1 MERTARTLLQ
11 VISALLLA
19 AAVSGSSSLRAADD
33 NRGMRAAVRDYILPQ
48 YRGQDGRLQFV
59 VFGDEAMN
67 RGAQVFLDQAKID
80 VLPNSVRTLDKANI
94 YLPHS
99 GIRVPAAY
107 PITAP
112 QSVRKEYWSHP
123 KQGTVR
129 AWIYSNKAV
138 YDKSTN
144 ILRSDDPV
152 LFRSREL
159 DADGVGFDAYHEKK
173 FIHIRSK
180 VKVYIRPEVRRAV
193 TRDTGREQKQEK

>member
-1 MERTARTLLQ
+1 MERTSRTLLQ
-11 VISALLLA
+11 LISVLLLA
-19 AAVSGSSSLRAADD
+19 AAVSGTSLRAADD
-33 NRGMRAAVRDYILPQ
+33 NSGMRASVQDYILPQ
-48 YRGQDGRLQFV
+48 YRGNDGRLQFV
-59 VFGDEAMN
+59 VFGDKAMN
-67 RGAQVFLDQAKID
+67 KGAQVFLEQAKID

-94 YLPHS
+94 YLPHA
-99 GIRVPAAY
+99 GLRVPAPY

-112 QSVRKEYWSHP
+112 QSDRRAYWSHP

-138 YDKSTN
+138 YDKSTS

-180 VKVYIRPEVRRAV
+180 VRVYIRPEVRRAV
-193 TRDTGREQKQEK
+193 TRDAGQGQKQEK

>member
-1 MERTARTLLQ
+1 M
-11 VISALLLA
+11 ISALLLA
-19 AAVSGSSSLRAADD
+19 AAVSGTSSLRAADD

-48 YRGQDGRLQFV
+48 YRGHDGRLQFV

-67 RGAQVFLDQAKID
+67 RGAQVFLDNAKID

-94 YLPHS
+94 YLPHA
-99 GIRVPAAY
+99 GLRVPEPY
-107 PITAP
+107 PILAS
-112 QSVRKEYWSHP
+112 QSVRRAYWSHP

-193 TRDTGREQKQEK
+193 TRDASREQKQEK

>member
-1 MERTARTLLQ
+1 MERTSRTLLQ
-11 VISALLLA
+11 LTVLLLA
-19 AAVSGSSSLRAADD
+19 AAVSGISSLRAADD
-33 NRGMRAAVRDYILPQ
+33 NSGMRAAVRDYILPQ
-48 YRGQDGRLQFV
+48 YRGNDGRLQFV

-94 YLPHS
+94 YLPHA
-99 GIRVPAAY
+99 GQRVPAPY
-107 PITAP
+107 PVTAP
-112 QSVRKEYWSHP
+112 QSDRRAYWSHP

-138 YDKSTN
+138 YDKATN

-173 FIHIRSK
+173 FIHIRSH
-180 VKVYIRPEVRRAV
+180 VRVFIRPEVRRAV
-193 TRDTGREQKQEK
+193 THDSGQGQKQEK

>member
-11 VISALLLA
+11 VIFALLLA
-19 AAVSGSSSLRAADD
+19 AAVSGPSLRAADD

-48 YRGQDGRLQFV
+48 YRGEDGRLQFI

-67 RGAQVFLDQAKID
+67 RGAQVFLEKAKID
-80 VLPNSVRTLDKANI
+80 VLPSSIRTLDQANI
-94 YLPHS
+94 YLPHT
-99 GIRVPAAY
+99 GLRIPEPY
-107 PITAP
+107 PITAL
-112 QSVRKEYWSHP
+112 QSVRKAYWSHP

-138 YDKSTN
+138 YDKSSN

-193 TRDTGREQKQEK
+193 THDADHGQKQEK